1 MKTITK
7 IVFVLMFI
15 CGFTLQSNA
24 QSNNTI
30 ANATKVTSLP
40 FTDSNVN
47 IPNSNPN
54 NALGLTGCSLANR
67 SVVYKFTPVTSGTV
81 IVQIMSPSGTDG
93 TITTIAANENATQAS
108 DLSPTPDGNICHS
121 ANPKTVNV
129 TAGQA
134 YYFLILNGSATD
146 IQFTGTAVLGVTT
159 PVVTTTAAS
168 SINTSSALLGG
179 NITSD
184 NGSAITE
191 RGVVYSTT
199 DNTPEI
205 GEGGVTK
212 EIEGGTT
219 TGAFSE
225 TINSLTSSTTYYFR
239 AYAINANGTGY
250 GDVMSFT
257 TFSSLPTLTTT
268 DASNVTTTSAT
279 FGGNIADQGNSAVTE
294 RGIVYSTTNAN
305 PRITDSDATK
315 DTNGTGTG
323 SFSESIG
330 SLSTN
335 TNVYYYRA
343 YAINTQGT
351 GYGAVK
357 SVAFNNGLHFS
368 NSASNRVTIP
378 DNAAF
383 DFSSGFTA
391 EAWIKAD
398 VLATRN
404 IFSQYG
410 SSQEAFSLFLK
421 SGGIFEFTVT
431 TDGNT
436 DLYFD
441 TTNTGIVT
449 GTWYHVAV
457 TFDGT
462 TMRAFVDGVASGT
475 KAVSGTMFNSTAPV
489 EIGSRNNGHYFDGT
503 IDEVRFWSRALTQT
517 EIAANKDTKV
527 PNNAEGLIAYY
538 RFNQGTA
545 EGTNTGIT
553 TLTDSGPNGLT
564 GTLNNFTL
572 TGTASNFVAGVN
584 GNSGVTDTAPNTF
597 DTTGNWSTA
606 SNWSLGV
613 VPAQIENVTI
623 ANGVTVTIDVDDL
636 QIKDFTLASGATLA
650 IPKDK
655 EITVTGSFN
664 SSGGTLELSSDTND
678 SGVLFIKGSSTG
690 NITYKRGGLLA
701 NQWSIVTPPVSGQ
714 TVKTFAE
721 NASNDIRINTA
732 PDPDRYAIAY
742 YDDSQSAGN
751 KWVYYD
757 VNVNASTEFTQGQ
770 SYAMSRNTNGEVSF
784 TGTLL
789 SENTTRTLT
798 ANQWSA
804 IGNPF
809 TTYYP
814 ANKNS
819 NSSFIND
826 NASALDDSYQS
837 IYMWDN
843 GQSKY
848 IAVTELDA
856 NDRSLPP
863 GQGFFV
869 RMKTGQTE
877 VSFNEAKRSTKPSSG
892 TTNFERSAIPSID
905 LKVNTG
911 ATTVTTGIRYFDA
924 VSKGLDPGYDIGNFD
939 SSFDIYTH
947 LLEGSDGTNY
957 TIQSLPDNNY
967 EAMIVPVGINASEGE
982 ELTFT
987 AEVSGLPQNIQVYLE
1002 DRNHG
1007 TFTRLDESNANYTI
1021 TLNAPMNGIGRFYLH
1036 TTASA
1041 LSIED
1046 PELLDR
1052 ISIYQTHKNNL
1063 RISGIENGSVTIQ
1076 IYDLLGKEVQRSA
1089 FEANGI
1095 NDIGLNPIT
1104 SGIYIVQL
1112 QTTKGIANKKIII
1125 E

>member
-7 IVFVLMFI
+7 IVLILMFI
-15 CGFTLQSNA
+15 CAFTMQSNA

-47 IPNSNPN
+47 IPNSNTN
-54 NALGLTGCSLANR
+54 NALGLSGCSLTNR
-67 SVVYKFTPVTSGTV
+67 SVVYKFTTVVSGTV
-81 IVQIMSPSGTDG
+81 IVEIKSPSGTTG
-93 TITTIAANENATQAS
+93 TITTIASNENATQTS
-108 DLSPTPDGNICHS
+108 DLSPTPDGNICHN
-121 ANPKTVNV
+121 ANPKTVNT
-129 TAGQA
+129 TAGQT
-134 YYFLILNGSATD
+134 YYFLVLNASVTD
-146 IQFTGTAVLGVTT
+146 IEFTGTAVLDITT

-168 SINTSSALLGG
+168 SINTNSALLGG

-212 EIEGGTT
+212 EAEGGTT
-219 TGAFSE
+219 TGTFSE
-225 TINSLTSSTTYYFR
+225 TINSLTTSTTYYFR

-250 GDVMSFT
+250 GDVLSFT
-257 TFSSLPTLTTT
+257 TFSDLPTLTTT

-294 RGIVYSTTNAN
+294 RGIVYSATNAN
-305 PRITDSDATK
+305 PKITDTDATK

-351 GYGAVK
+351 AYGAVK

-404 IFSQYG
+404 VFSQY
-410 SSQEAFSLFLK
+410 SSGQRAFAFFLF
-421 SGGIFEFTVT
+421 SGGNFEYTVSVNGTGEEFFTT
-431 TDGNT
+431 SNT
-436 DLYFD
+436 AI
-441 TTNTGIVT
+441 TT
-449 GTWYHVAV
+449 GTWHHVAI
-457 TFDGT
+457 TYDGT
-462 TMRAFVDGVASGT
+462 TMRAYVDGVASGT

-489 EIGSRNNGHYFDGT
+489 EIGSRDNGHYFDGT
-503 IDEVRFWSRALTQT
+503 IDEVRFWSRALSQT

-553 TLTDSGPNGLT
+553 TLTDSGPNSLT

-613 VPAQIENVTI
+613 VPGQIENVTI
-623 ANGVTVTIDVDDL
+623 ANGVTVTLDVDDL

-664 SSGGTLELSSDTND
+664 SSGGTLELSSDAND
-678 SGVLFIKGSSTG
+678 SGVLFIKGNSTG
-690 NITYKRGGLLA
+690 NVTYKRGGLVA
-701 NQWSIVTPPVSGQ
+701 NQWSIVTPPVTGQ
-714 TVKTFAE
+714 TIKTFAE
-721 NASNDIRINTA
+721 NASNDIRINTT

-742 YDDSQSAGN
+742 YDDSQSEGN

-757 VNVNASTEFTQGQ
+757 VDVNASTEFIQGQ

-789 SENTTRTLT
+789 SENTTKTLT
-798 ANQWSA
+798 ADQWSA

-826 NASALDDSYQS
+826 NTAALDDAYQS

-877 VSFNEAKRSTKPSSG
+877 VSFSEAKRSTKPSSG
-892 TTNFERSAIPSID
+892 TTNFERSAVPSID
-905 LKVNTG
+905 LKVKSENI
-911 ATTVTTGIRYFDA
+911 TVSTAIKYFDA

-939 SSFDIYTH
+939 SSFDIYTQ
-947 LLEGSDGTNY
+947 LLEDNHGINY
-957 TIQSLPDNNY
+957 TIQSLPNNNY
-967 EAMIVPVGINASEGE
+967 ETTIIPVGINANEGD
-982 ELTFT
+982 ELIFT
-987 AEVSGLPQNIQVYLE
+987 TEVSNLPENIHVYLE
-1002 DRNHG
+1002 DRDLG
-1007 TFTRLDESNANYTI
+1007 TFHRLDEPNADYTVV
-1021 TLNAPMNGIGRFYLH
+1021 LNTAMNGIGRFYLH
-1036 TTASA
+1036 TTTSV

-1046 PELLDR
+1046 PQLLSN
-1052 ISIYQTHKNNL
+1052 IKIYQNYKSNL
-1063 RISGIENGSVTIQ
+1063 RVSGIENGSVTME
-1076 IYDLLGKEVQRSA
+1076 IYDLLGKAVQRST
-1089 FEANGI
+1089 FEANGV

-1104 SGIYIVQL
+1104 SGIYIIQL
-1112 QTTKGIANKKIII
+1112 QTSKGIVNKKIII